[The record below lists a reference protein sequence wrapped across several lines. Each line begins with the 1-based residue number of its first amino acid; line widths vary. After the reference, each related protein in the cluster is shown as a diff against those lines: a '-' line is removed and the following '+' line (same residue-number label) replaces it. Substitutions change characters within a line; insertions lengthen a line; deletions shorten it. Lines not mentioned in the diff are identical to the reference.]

1 MLNAAVFA
9 QVEIPIVI
17 LYLHAHLLNAAL
29 QHLKALL
36 ALAAAYYLAYAGD
49 QQVCRRHGLS
59 VVIKAHIEGL
69 DILGVIGNEHR
80 LLIYL
85 FGQISFVLGLKVCP
99 PLYRIVELGTA
110 LFEYI
115 HSLGVGYAG
124 KVIVHHVVKAVYEAL
139 VDEAVE
145 EAQLVRAALHYGTD
159 YVFYHVLCGIKIPL
173 QVAEGHLRLY
183 HPELRGVAG
192 GVALLRAEGGAEGVY
207 IPECKGE
214 CLAVKLPADGQVCAG
229 AEEILGV
236 VHLAVRGLGYVL
248 KIQGGYAEHLAR
260 ALAVA
265 GGDERGMYIQEAPV
279 VKEAVYGL
287 RNYVAD
293 PEGGLESVGARPEVL
308 HCAQILE
315 AVPFL
320 LHWIIAG
327 AEALYL
333 YFPCLHLK
341 WLLCIRSE
349 HEVANYAYGTA
360 GIYLFYYIVGYIILI
375 NHLYVPEAGAVGQ
388 LYKAN
393 ILAVAHGA
401 HPAGNFNFARVLS
414 GILVQFTQSDHEN
427 TSKCFA
433 FFTLHK

>member
-1 MLNAAVFA
+1 M
-9 QVEIPIVI
+9 
-17 LYLHAHLLNAAL
+17 
-29 QHLKALL
+29 
-36 ALAAAYYLAYAGD
+36 
-49 QQVCRRHGLS
+49 
-59 VVIKAHIEGL
+59 
-69 DILGVIGNEHR
+69 
-80 LLIYL
+80 
-85 FGQISFVLGLKVCP
+85 LGLEVYP
-99 PLYRIVELGTA
+99 PLYRVLKLSA
-110 LFEYI
+110 AVFEYF
-115 HSLGVGYAG
+115 HGLGVGYAG
-124 KVIVHHVVKAVYEAL
+124 KVIVHHVVKAVYESL
-139 VDEAVE
+139 VYEAVE

-159 YVFYHVLCGIKIPL
+159 YVFYHVLGGIKIPL
-173 QVAEGHLRLY
+173 QVAEGHLGLY
-183 HPELRGVAG
+183 HPEFRGVAG
-192 GVALLRAEGGAEGVY
+192 GVALLGAEGGAEGVY
-207 IPECKGE
+207 IPEGKGE
-214 CLAVKLPADGQVCAG
+214 GLAVKLAADGQVCAG

-236 VHLAVRGLGYVL
+236 VHLAVRGLWHVFKVEGSYP
-248 KIQGGYAEHLAR
+248 EHLAR

-265 GGDERGMYIQEAPV
+265 GGDERGMYIQKAPV

-287 RNYVAD
+287 GNYVAN
-293 PEGGLESVGARPEVL
+293 PEGGLEGVGARPEVL
-308 HCAQILE
+308 HGAKILK

-333 YFPCLHLK
+333 YFPRLHLK
-341 WLLCIRSE
+341 GLLCIRSE
-349 HEVANYAYGTA
+349 HEVANYAYCTA